1 MCQCSDPVKSYHLHH
16 ERHLEDLPFWQA
28 LAQVYGAPTLELGC
42 GTGRVLL
49 PFLRAG
55 INGFGVDHDLEMLNC
70 LRYLAAA
77 DHLSPN
83 VLLADFTRLNLRA
96 KFKVILLPC
105 NTYSTLDYDQRQA
118 LLKNVRH
125 NLAPGG
131 VFAISVPNPAILL
144 ELPEYSHPQ
153 IEDAFPWPD
162 SDAMM
167 QVSSSWTR
175 TSDLFTFTWHYDLLT
190 PDGRLERYDRS
201 TTHFVDTSEV
211 ILSEIEAAGYNI
223 VKLYGDFDR
232 SDFSS
237 HADYLIMILDRQR

>member
-1 MCQCSDPVKSYHLHH
+1 VYKCSDPIKSYHLHH
-16 ERHLEDLPFWQA
+16 QHHLEDLLFWQS
-28 LAQVYGAPTLELGC
+28 LAQSYGAPTLELGC

-49 PFLRAG
+49 PFLRAD

-70 LRYLAAA
+70 LRYFAAA

-105 NTYSTLDYDQRQA
+105 NTYSTLNYDQRQA
-118 LLKNVRH
+118 LLNNVPL

-131 VFAISVPNPAILL
+131 IFAISIPNPAVLL

-153 IEDAFPWPD
+153 IEEAFPWID

-175 TSDLFTFTWHYDLLT
+175 TRDLITFTWHYDLLT
-190 PDGRLERYDRS
+190 PDGRSKRYDRS
-201 TTHFVDTSEV
+201 STHFVDTSEV
-211 ILSEIEAAGYNI
+211 ILSEIEAAGYSI
-223 VKLYGDFDR
+223 MDLYGVFVR
-232 SDFSS
+232 SGFSS
-237 HADYLIMILDRQR
+237 RAPYLIMILDRQR

>member
-1 MCQCSDPVKSYHLHH
+1 VYKCSDPIKSYHLHH
-16 ERHLEDLPFWQA
+16 QHHLEDLPFWQS
-28 LAQVYGAPTLELGC
+28 LAQSYGAPTLELGC

-49 PFLRAG
+49 PFLRVG
-55 INGFGVDHDLEMLNC
+55 VNGYGVDHDLEMLNC
-70 LRYLAAA
+70 LRNLAAA

-105 NTYSTLDYDQRQA
+105 NTYSMLDYDQRQA
-118 LLKNVRH
+118 LLNNVPL

-131 VFAISVPNPAILL
+131 IFAISIPNPAVLL
-144 ELPEYSHPQ
+144 DLPEYSYPQ
-153 IEDAFPWPD
+153 IEEAFSWID

-190 PDGRLERYDRS
+190 PDGRSKRYTRS

-211 ILSEIEAAGYNI
+211 ILSEIEAAGYTI
-223 VKLYGDFDR
+223 KDLYGDFDR
-232 SDFSS
+232 SGFSS
-237 HADYLIMILDRQR
+237 HAPYLIMILDRQR

>member
-1 MCQCSDPVKSYHLHH
+1 VYKCSDPIKSYHLHH
-16 ERHLEDLPFWQA
+16 QHHLEDLLFWQS
-28 LAQVYGAPTLELGC
+28 LAQSYGAPTLELGC

-49 PFLRAG
+49 PFLRAD

-70 LRYLAAA
+70 LRYFAAA

-105 NTYSTLDYDQRQA
+105 NTYSTLNYDQRQA
-118 LLKNVRH
+118 LLNNVPL

-131 VFAISVPNPAILL
+131 IFAISIPNPAGLL

-153 IEDAFPWPD
+153 IEEAFPWID

-175 TSDLFTFTWHYDLLT
+175 TRDLITFTWHYDLLT
-190 PDGRLERYDRS
+190 PDGRSKRYDRS
-201 TTHFVDTSEV
+201 STHFVDTSEV
-211 ILSEIEAAGYNI
+211 ILSEIEAAGYTI
-223 VKLYGDFDR
+223 KDLYGDFDR
-232 SDFSS
+232 SGFSS
-237 HADYLIMILDRQR
+237 RAPYLIMILDRQR